1 MDNSRFVQE
10 VIEKTDIVELVS
22 EFVKLEKAGNNYRG
36 LCPFHNEKTP
46 SFMVSPT
53 KKIAKCMGCGAG
65 GNPISFLMK
74 IKNISYNEALKELA
88 DRAGL
93 KNNITIATKKVDKNQ
108 KYYNITDVATKFY
121 IHNLHSTKQGLEALK
136 YLHERNLDDDT
147 IKRFNIGLAPVKRDT
162 LYNVLKENNF
172 LDLDIVECGLIK
184 SSEDGYYDVFKN
196 RIMFPITDEYGHFIG
211 YSGRI
216 YEQNQINEFEP
227 KYINSTENVI
237 FSKSNVLY
245 NLSNA
250 ISSIRRKKRVL
261 LYEGFMNVIAST
273 KADLDEAVCSMGTSL
288 TINQARLLK
297 KYTNNVIIC
306 YDGDLAGVTATDKA
320 IDILSSVGLN
330 VMVCNLVEGMDAD
343 VYVATYGS
351 EAYNEYVSK
360 NTVDPYQFRYAKA
373 FKNRNINNPLEL
385 ESIKQDIFK
394 FLKNASNLVVESI
407 FNRLSVDINVS
418 KQAIISDFNRYN
430 TISTIKKN
438 DEKQSEVIKLIQ
450 NQNKVIAA
458 ELLILKIASISSANY
473 NKVVDSMIEYRF
485 LNEDSRTL
493 MNAFGI
499 YYRKYNSFNELSFLD
514 TTSEDAKKI
523 YFRYQENI
531 HFKYSLGD
539 VLELPK
545 LIKIFDEYEAKQ
557 KMLQLLKEACESSN
571 KDEISAKLEESRNLR
586 KKMKL

>member
-1 MDNSRFVQE
+1 MK
-10 VIEKTDIVELVS
+10 I
-22 EFVKLEKAGNNYRG
+22 G
-36 LCPFHNEKTP
+36 L
-46 SFMVSPT
+46 
-53 KKIAKCMGCGAG
+53 ALAG
-65 GNPISFLMK
+65 GGSLGAYQVGI
-74 IKNISYNEALKELA
+74 
-88 DRAGL
+88 
-93 KNNITIATKKVDKNQ
+93 
-108 KYYNITDVATKFY
+108 
-121 IHNLHSTKQGLEALK
+121 LK
-136 YLHERNLDDDT
+136 YL
-147 IKRFNIGLAPVKRDT
+147 
-162 LYNVLKENNF
+162 KEKNWHF
-172 LDLDIVECGLIK
+172 
-184 SSEDGYYDVFKN
+184 DVV
-196 RIMFPITDEYGHFIG
+196 T
-211 YSGRI
+211 
-216 YEQNQINEFEP
+216 
-227 KYINSTENVI
+227 
-237 FSKSNVLY
+237 
-245 NLSNA
+245 
-250 ISSIRRKKRVL
+250 
-261 LYEGFMNVIAST
+261 
-273 KADLDEAVCSMGTSL
+273 GTSVGA
-288 TINQARLLK
+288 INGAL
-297 KYTNNVIIC
+297 V
-306 YDGDLAGVTATDKA
+306 VTDDIEELEKLWLEISNDK
-320 IDILSSVGLN
+320 IMLN
-330 VMVCNLVEGMDAD
+330 GMDLNKELL
-343 VYVATYGS
+343 T
-351 EAYNEYVSK
+351 EL
-360 NTVDPYQFRYAKA
+360 
-373 FKNRNINNPLEL
+373 NP
-385 ESIKQDIFK
+385 DHIFK